1 MLVVVEVDV
10 ALELELEGRLALKD
24 VELDIPV
31 IS

>member
-1 MLVVVEVDV
+1 MVVEVDV
-10 ALELELEGRLALKD
+10 ALALELEGRLAPKD